1 LAPARCGVLIAA
13 NEALMNK
20 AMPHLAAL
28 SIEKGGEASS
38 AGPDI
43 TPLLEAGVPIFQ
55 LQQDGIDYF
64 DYHHTADDTLD
75 KIDAKDLQQNIAAWA
90 VVTFLAAEDLG
101 SE

>member
-1 LAPARCGVLIAA
+1 VWRFDTA

-28 SIEKGGEASS
+28 NIEKGGEASS

-43 TPLLEAGVPIFQ
+43 TPLLKAGVPIFQ
-55 LQQDGIDYF
+55 LQQDGTDYF

-75 KIDAKDLQQNIAAWA
+75 KIDAEELQQNIAAWA
-90 VVTFLAAEDLG
+90 VVSFLAAEDLG